1 MTIIKLNNSELQA
14 LADTSAYTII
24 GAGGDLNAWVN
35 GYHAMLTEA
44 AIGLPKE
51 WYTFTG
57 DQMNEVFGLTGD
69 NRYDPNLTFLA
80 FPLDGLDC
88 GKLALF
94 RLRQDDKWFD
104 DIVDNKNWH
113 ESEAFDEG
121 DEE

>member
-14 LADTSAYTII
+14 LASTSAYTII
-24 GAGGDLNAWVN
+24 GAGGDLNEWVN

-44 AIGLPKE
+44 GIGLPKE

-57 DQMNEVFGLTGD
+57 GQMNEVFGLTGD
-69 NRYDPNLTFLA
+69 NRYDPTLAFLA

-94 RLRQDDKWFD
+94 RLREGDKWFD
-104 DIVDNKNWH
+104 DIVDNQNRQ
-113 ESEAFDEG
+113 ESEAR
-121 DEE
+121 